1 MCVHIYGIF
10 FIHSSIDGHLGCFH
24 VLAIANNATVNMGMH
39 ISVWDPDFDSF
50 GYIPRSGIARSY
62 SSSTFNFV
70 RNVHTVFHSCYNIL
84 HSHQQCARVPISP
97 QPCQH
102 LVYFAFFLNSSHPNN
117 CEMISHGSF
126 GLHSLDKC
134 WASFNVT
141 IGICISYLEKFMF
154 IIQYFFGLASFT
166 FTFQSSPIL

>member
-1 MCVHIYGIF
+1 MCVYIYGTF

-24 VLAIANNATVNMGMH
+24 VLAIVNNATVNMGMH

-70 RNVHTVFHSCYNIL
+70 SNVNTVFHSCYNIL
-84 HSHQQCARVPISP
+84 HSHQRCARVPISP

-134 WASFNVT
+134 WASFYVT

-154 IIQYFFGLASFT
+154 IIQ
-166 FTFQSSPIL
+166 